1 MGRIQPLCPIRL
13 DAKCMG
19 APCAMSLRSVRD
31 DGVWVFTCALA
42 GVGEGRTIVD
52 ERRDSKD
59 PCDRT

>member
-1 MGRIQPLCPIRL
+1 
-13 DAKCMG
+13 MG